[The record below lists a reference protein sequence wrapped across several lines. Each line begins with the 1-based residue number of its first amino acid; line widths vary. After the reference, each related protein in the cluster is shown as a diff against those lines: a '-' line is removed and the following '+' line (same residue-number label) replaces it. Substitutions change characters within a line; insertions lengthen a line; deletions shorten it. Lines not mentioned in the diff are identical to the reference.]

1 MVHTCINKSLL
12 RIQYISCG
20 LMVEYKFDTLHDR
33 NTNQFYGEKKRLL
46 SEEGGDI
53 LQQVNIMTEC
63 SECLI

>member
-1 MVHTCINKSLL
+1 
-12 RIQYISCG
+12 
-20 LMVEYKFDTLHDR
+20 MVEYKFDTLHDR